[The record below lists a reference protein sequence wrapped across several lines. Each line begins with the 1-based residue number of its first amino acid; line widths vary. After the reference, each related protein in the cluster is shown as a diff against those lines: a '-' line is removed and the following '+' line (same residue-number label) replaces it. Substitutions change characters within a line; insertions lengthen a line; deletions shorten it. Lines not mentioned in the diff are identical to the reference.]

1 MANRIT
7 ICVDV
12 DLNDIATSKLE
23 SLLLETMS
31 GLLDGDVYSEYVL
44 NLDSCIDEVKEER
57 S

>member
-44 NLDSCIDEVKEER
+44 NLDSCIDEVKEDK
-57 S
+57 